1 MPDVGGSPL
10 LDVQIARK
18 TRGRGAALVEVIDG
32 LVFALARGKITCL
45 FGPSG
50 CGKTTA
56 LRIVMGL
63 DAEFEGHVEPA
74 PGSLHLGVVFQDPR
88 LLPWRTVAENVT
100 LAAPTLAPRALAA
113 LLDELGLGPW
123 REHRPNQLSLGM
135 QRRVALARGL
145 AVAPDLLVLDEAF
158 VSLDEAS
165 AVALRGAVF
174 DAVAA
179 RQATVLMVTHNSDE
193 ALTFSD
199 TIHVLAPRPTRVIE
213 TLNYTEPRAA
223 RDSFWLRAERDRLFR
238 LDTND
243 PGRREIAASREN

>member
-1 MPDVGGSPL
+1 MPDAGGSPL
-10 LDVQIARK
+10 LDVTIARK
-18 TRGRGAALVEVIDG
+18 TRGRGSGLLEIIDG
-32 LVFALARGKITCL
+32 LAFTLARGEVTCL

-63 DAEFEGHVEPA
+63 DPEFEGRIEPA

-100 LAAPTLAPRALAA
+100 LAAPRLAPAALDA
-113 LLDELGLGPW
+113 LLDELGLLAW
-123 REHRPNQLSLGM
+123 RNHRPNQLSLGM

-145 AVAPDLLVLDEAF
+145 AVDPDLLVLDEAF
-158 VSLDEAS
+158 VSLDESS
-165 AVALRGAVF
+165 ATALRTTVF

-179 RQATVLMVTHNSDE
+179 RRATVLMVTHSSDE
-193 ALTFSD
+193 ALIFSD

-213 TLNYTEPRAA
+213 TLNYAVPRAS
-223 RDSFWLRAERDRLFR
+223 RDAAWLAAERDRLFGLGPHDR
-238 LDTND
+238 
-243 PGRREIAASREN
+243 GRTGQTPS